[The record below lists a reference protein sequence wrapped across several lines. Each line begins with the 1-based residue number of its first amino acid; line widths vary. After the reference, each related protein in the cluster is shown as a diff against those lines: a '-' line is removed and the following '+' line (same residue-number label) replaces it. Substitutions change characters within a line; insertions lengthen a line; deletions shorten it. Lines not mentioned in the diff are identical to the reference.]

1 MISTGFQ
8 ELDRVI
14 GGLKKGRLY
23 GLATLNFDRI
33 GAEYFALDMIDN
45 IRRSAFFHPTVD
57 CSYLMAYAEAH
68 YQFKPLFFN
77 QNPNE
82 NAEEVCEKF
91 ESLYRD
97 TPFELAIFDID
108 KMTARDWKQF
118 SCRPH
123 EIKHIIVLFQAL
135 AEKYHIPVVLINRCH
150 DLRSAPSSHF
160 PGKQLDP
167 CGYPR
172 ALIETAEKILV
183 LSRTPQ
189 YIWKISIY
197 DHFSLKETLLIDKS
211 EKTPSGNPA

>member
-1 MISTGFQ
+1 MT
-8 ELDRVI
+8 
-14 GGLKKGRLY
+14 
-23 GLATLNFDRI
+23 
-33 GAEYFALDMIDN
+33 
-45 IRRSAFFHPTVD
+45 
-57 CSYLMAYAEAH
+57 YAEAH

-82 NAEEVCEKF
+82 NAEDVCEKF

-97 TPFELAIFDID
+97 TPFELAILDID

-135 AEKYHIPVVLINRCH
+135 AEKYHILVVLINRCH

-211 EKTPSGNPA
+211 EKKPAGNPARKTHAKTMGDTFCPPAGDIV